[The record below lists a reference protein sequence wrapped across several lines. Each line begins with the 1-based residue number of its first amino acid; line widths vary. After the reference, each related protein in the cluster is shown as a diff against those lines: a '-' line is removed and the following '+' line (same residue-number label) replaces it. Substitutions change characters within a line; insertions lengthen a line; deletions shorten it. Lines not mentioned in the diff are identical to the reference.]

1 MEKAMTL
8 KEIATLAGVSLTT
21 ASRVVNDLPGVKPA
35 TRDRVLETPQ
45 LQRPQFFAAHAFVQ
59 RIEYRG
65 RLRSGSHG
73 FYLPAPAAAIW

>member
-35 TRDRVLETPQ
+35 TRDRVLEIIRRYGYQPD
-45 LQRPQFFAAHAFVQ
+45 
-59 RIEYRG
+59 
-65 RLRSGSHG
+65 
-73 FYLPAPAAAIW
+73 PAARFLASQRVRKNN